1 MSHHFDTPTAF
12 ADGRINLCDL
22 HVFPMALA
30 ARIHPDRKSPT
41 PSDHR
46 RVAHRGRSDHRDS
59 HLACGPSDMGPLRC
73 LS

>member
-30 ARIHPDRKSPT
+30 ARIHPDRKS
-41 PSDHR
+41 R
-46 RVAHRGRSDHRDS
+46 RRAIIAGLLIAAGAITGTRT
-59 HLACGPSDMGPLRC
+59 
-73 LS
+73 